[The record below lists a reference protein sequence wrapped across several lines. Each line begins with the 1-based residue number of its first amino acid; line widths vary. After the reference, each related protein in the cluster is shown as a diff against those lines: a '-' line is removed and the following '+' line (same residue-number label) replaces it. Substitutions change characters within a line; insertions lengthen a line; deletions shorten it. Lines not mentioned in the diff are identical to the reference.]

1 MSHGGMSPRG
11 GLSGVSA
18 DADARWE
25 GEPAPSTDASG
36 DASSGVRVT
45 LADSTRAHVL
55 RAFLREHRERRV
67 SRGETAPS
75 SVDALLDSMESARR
89 ETSSLARDGEG
100 PPARVSDDVFSFG
113 GASERAFG
121 IRSADDDA
129 SLAASAERETRG
141 SFDIDTRAAALW
153 LEQTVPVWVILL
165 VAFLAARVASLAA
178 FAWTT
183 AAFSKAD
190 DGVRQAAALLVGD
203 DETEARGTNARASD
217 ATIGS
222 SRTRGERASA
232 LTECP
237 TRMDSRASDESAG
250 ESFRDAAGGS
260 ARVHSRFGT
269 DGKDASTATD
279 ASSREERKRKR
290 RRRFVLL
297 IAAFALSVAAI
308 GVLAVAF
315 PAEPF
320 WDALAFRGASRW
332 YESGDEDVL
341 QTTRHRASSSD
352 GSAGSLAGTRHTRAG
367 AFLDH
372 LWRAAMADIV
382 VRLGT
387 VGVKALVLLIAD
399 AARARDEKKKRA
411 RARDGR
417 EGDEKR
423 RDEKRH
429 STRREKETPFVA
441 TNGVTSNT
449 SSRALRAARLRRRAE
464 SCRLACVEHVS
475 LTVRTMMPVTTWFPY
490 FMRGANVSAKT
501 RTSRVVGVVFLA
513 SADARRL
520 CACFAAGA
528 YLAVK
533 LRACSERLAV
543 SRSAALALL
552 ETCRDVTGLGAGT
565 RESSAAELAAVGNE
579 CTVCCDAFE
588 SPVTL
593 RCGHVFC
600 ERCVGAWFERS
611 RACPLCRAEVA
622 GKHCGMVEHG
632 NGATVAWP
640 YAF

>member
-1 MSHGGMSPRG
+1 MAHGGMSPRG

-25 GEPAPSTDASG
+25 GEPAPSTGPSG

-45 LADSTRAHVL
+45 LADSTRAHLL

-89 ETSSLARDGEG
+89 ETSSLARAGEG
-100 PPARVSDDVFSFG
+100 APARVRDDVFSFG

-121 IRSADDDA
+121 IPIRSGSASSGNDDA
-129 SLAASAERETRG
+129 SLAASAERETRRG

-153 LEQTVPVWVILL
+153 LEHAVPVWVILL
-165 VAFLAARVASLAA
+165 VAFLLDRVASLAA
-178 FAWTT
+178 FAWTA

-190 DGVRQAAALLVGD
+190 DGVRRAAALLVGD
-203 DETEARGTNARASD
+203 DETETEARGTNSTNSSRTERQRRYVSHDGAPRASD
-217 ATIGS
+217 A
-222 SRTRGERASA
+222 
-232 LTECP
+232 LTDESP
-237 TRMDSRASDESAG
+237 TRVDSRRERDENAG
-250 ESFRDAAGGS
+250 EGSGDAAGAEGS
-260 ARVHSRFGT
+260 AFVPARLSRVGT
-269 DGKDASTATD
+269 DGKDTSMAMD
-279 ASSREERKRKR
+279 AYFREERNKKRW
-290 RRRFVLL
+290 RRFMRL
-297 IAAFALSVAAI
+297 IAAFALSVVAI
-308 GVLAVAF
+308 GVLAAAF

-320 WDALAFRGASRW
+320 WDALAFGFAR
-332 YESGDEDVL
+332 YESG
-341 QTTRHRASSSD
+341 
-352 GSAGSLAGTRHTRAG
+352 GGSLAGTRHTRAG

-399 AARARDEKKKRA
+399 AARARDGFEGVFHKKKR
-411 RARDGR
+411 R
-417 EGDEKR
+417 
-423 RDEKRH
+423 
-429 STRREKETPFVA
+429 RREKDEKDAFVA
-441 TNGVTSNT
+441 TNGVVSNA
-449 SSRALRAARLRRRAE
+449 SRALRAARLRRRAE
-464 SCRLACVEHVS
+464 SCRLACVEHAS

-490 FMRGANVSAKT
+490 FMRGAAISAAAKT
-501 RTSRVVGVVFLA
+501 PTSRVGVLFLA

-533 LRACSERLAV
+533 LRAASERLAA
-543 SRSAALALL
+543 SRAAALALL
-552 ETCRDVTGLGAGT
+552 ETCRDVTGLGAGN

-593 RCGHVFC
+593 CCGHVFC

>member
-1 MSHGGMSPRG
+1 MAHGGMSPRG

-190 DGVRQAAALLVGD
+190 DGVRRAAALLVGD

-237 TRMDSRASDESAG
+237 TRMDSRARDESAG

-260 ARVHSRFGT
+260 ARVHSRVGT

-290 RRRFVLL
+290 RRRFVRL

-320 WDALAFRGASRW
+320 WDALAFGFAR
-332 YESGDEDVL
+332 YESG
-341 QTTRHRASSSD
+341 
-352 GSAGSLAGTRHTRAG
+352 GGSLAGTRHTRAG

-441 TNGVTSNT
+441 TNGVTSNA

-593 RCGHVFC
+593 CCGHVFC